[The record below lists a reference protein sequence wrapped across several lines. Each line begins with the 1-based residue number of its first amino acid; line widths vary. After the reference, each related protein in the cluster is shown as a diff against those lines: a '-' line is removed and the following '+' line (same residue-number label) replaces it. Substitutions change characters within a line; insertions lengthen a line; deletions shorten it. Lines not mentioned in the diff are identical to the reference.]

1 MKRFLTMI
9 AIALVSFGSIS
20 NCFGKFGLVRTVYS
34 INAGINI
41 GSGKIAKLFR
51 TLLMIFP
58 FSFAYWG
65 ASFLDLILFNLVEF
79 WTDSNPVAMSE
90 YNFDGTMTKEYGEG
104 KEKIRLTYMK
114 FGKEIKIQAQSKNG
128 ETTLFAFADKPG
140 KLYQEKN
147 NQLIEVQDY
156 EGPIPVLSSKSI

>member
-1 MKRFLTMI
+1 MKRLLVLFTILM
-9 AIALVSFGSIS
+9 VSFGSFA

-65 ASFLDLILFNLVEF
+65 ASFLDLILFNVVEF
-79 WTDSNPVAMSE
+79 WTDSNPVAMAD
-90 YNFDGTMTKEYGEG
+90 YDLDGKMVKEFSKGD
-104 KEKIRLTYMK
+104 EKIRLTYTK
-114 FGKEIKIQAQSKNG
+114 FGKELKIEAESK
-128 ETTLFAFADKPG
+128 TSKKTLFAFSHLPG
-140 KLYQEKN
+140 KFYEEKN
-147 NQLIEVQDY
+147 NQMLEVKES
-156 EGPIPVLSSKSI
+156 EGPLPYLPSKSI